1 MHHQHLLNNGRNAVD
16 KGLER
21 GKSFLKKHGREIGI
35 IGKEEPEKS
44 IYSRT
49 GMSVLISA
57 TVGVAAAVPASANP
71 HAEEGT
77 NLPPNFDPTIPT
89 LAWIRSEHV
98 HDLTGR
104 ITKVG
109 SRPTF
114 EGSFSNVWKGRLDGK
129 SFVAMKVLR
138 QQDIGLE
145 RAYNRLR
152 REVGFWWCLSHEN
165 IIPLLGLAKDEEF
178 G

>member
-1 MHHQHLLNNGRNAVD
+1 M
-16 KGLER
+16 GLER
-21 GKSFLKKHGREIGI
+21 VGSFLKKHGREIGI

-57 TVGVAAAVPASANP
+57 TVGVAAAVPASASP
-71 HAEEGT
+71 HAEEGTPSSSRPSIT

-129 SFVAMKVLR
+129 SFVSLR
-138 QQDIGLE
+138 IFPIDPSVE
-145 RAYNRLR
+145 FPMTFRLR
-152 REVGFWWCLSHEN
+152 
-165 IIPLLGLAKDEEF
+165 
-178 G
+178 